1 MKATKVAINKERQ
14 FILLLTLNLA
24 VYIFL
29 QREIVLLLGIPY
41 SLASIHIAEQKFRGV
56 VILTTDYS

>member
-29 QREIVLLLGIPY
+29 QREIVLLLGITY
-41 SLASIHIAEQKFRGV
+41 SLASIHSAEQKFRGV